1 MSIVGKKFQRQKED
15 FVCGECG
22 TTVSGTGYTNHCPQ
36 CLWSMHVD
44 VNPGDRAAACGGMM
58 EPKKVEKK
66 VLRQTTM
73 ELPEIIEEIYQALKN
88 QKYEFFLT
96 RTDMDGE
103 GTGGLSMLKYDPD
116 KDNGDILII
125 VIEGAKK
132 EINAIFSDERIKFFL
147 R

>member
-1 MSIVGKKFQRQKED
+1 MDITWITLTE
-15 FVCGECG
+15 
-22 TTVSGTGYTNHCPQ
+22 TG
-36 CLWSMHVD
+36 
-44 VNPGDRAAACGGMM
+44 
-58 EPKKVEKK
+58 PKKVEKK